1 MGKTILILGIT
12 GSIATGKSLVT
23 ELLRQKG
30 AAVLSAD
37 QLARDVVAPGTET
50 LAALVKMFGPQI
62 LTRAGA
68 LDRECLG
75 RLVFADAEARQKMN
89 KLMHPAI
96 AQLAEDRLAVLAQ
109 TGVALV
115 VYEAPLLY
123 EAGAEKRVDKV
134 LVVTLDPGLQ
144 LSRLVERDHLDV
156 GEALQRIQAQMS
168 QAEKKTRADY
178 LIDNSG
184 SLHDLQIQVDRLWAK
199 LVG

>member
-1 MGKTILILGIT
+1 MGNTTLILGVT
-12 GSIATGKSLVT
+12 GSIAAGKSLVA

-37 QLARDVVAPGTET
+37 QLAREVVAPGSKT
-50 LAALVKMFGPQI
+50 LKALAVTFGTQV
-62 LTRAGA
+62 LRTTGA
-68 LDRECLG
+68 LDRARLS

-89 KLMHPAI
+89 ELMHPAI
-96 AQLAEDRLAVLAQ
+96 AQLAEERLAEMTKTNAP
-109 TGVALV
+109 LV

-134 LVVTLDPGLQ
+134 LVVTVAPGLQ
-144 LSRLVERDHLDV
+144 LSRLVERNHLDV
-156 GEALQRIQAQMS
+156 VAAQQRIAAQMS
-168 QAEKKTRADY
+168 QAEKAARADY

-184 SLHDLQIQVDRLWAK
+184 SLHDLEVLVDQLWAE